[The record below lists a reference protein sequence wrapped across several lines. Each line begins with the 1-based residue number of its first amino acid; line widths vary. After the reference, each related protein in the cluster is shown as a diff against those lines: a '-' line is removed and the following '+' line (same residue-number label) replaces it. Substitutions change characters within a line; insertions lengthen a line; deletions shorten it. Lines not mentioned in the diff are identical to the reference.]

1 MVSPC
6 LQGHYRRGIAL
17 SALGRHEE
25 ALYALCISVAID
37 KNPQA
42 VRYELTKVHFCR
54 LSGNSAVFKIDK
66 LKLNKE

>member
-1 MVSPC
+1 
-6 LQGHYRRGIAL
+6 L

-42 VRYELTKVHFCR
+42 VRHELIKVRYPVARHYK
-54 LSGNSAVFKIDK
+54 NY
-66 LKLNKE
+66 